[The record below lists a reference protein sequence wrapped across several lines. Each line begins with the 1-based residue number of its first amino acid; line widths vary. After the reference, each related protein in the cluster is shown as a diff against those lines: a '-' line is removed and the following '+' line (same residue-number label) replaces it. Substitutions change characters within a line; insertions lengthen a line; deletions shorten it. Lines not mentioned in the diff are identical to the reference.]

1 LNNKGAVMTDAKK
14 KISSIGTIRTF
25 LREGT

>member
-1 LNNKGAVMTDAKK
+1 MYKFNKEMTMKENT
-14 KISSIGTIRTF
+14 ISSLGTIRTF

>member
-1 LNNKGAVMTDAKK
+1 MTTLTQNLPQGARAP
-14 KISSIGTIRTF
+14 SSLETIRTF